1 MNAYLEIKLLPDP
14 ERLPTTLMSALFSK
28 LHGGLTIHGRKN
40 IGVSFPDSDDEHGT
54 LGTRLRL
61 HGDGKDLEKLMN
73 SGWMTGMQP
82 HASVGEITAVPSHAK
97 YRAVRRVQ
105 AKSNPERERRRLM
118 ARKRVSAEMA
128 KQVIPDNTAQRLYL
142 PYLVLT
148 SQSTGQQFRLFVEH
162 LPVQKRAV
170 NGTFGAYGLSP
181 VATVPWF

>member
-14 ERLPTTLMSALFSK
+14 ERLPTTLMSDLFSK
-28 LHGGLTIHGRKN
+28 LHGALAAHGRKN
-40 IGVSFPDSDDEHGT
+40 IGVSFPDSDKKHGT

-61 HGDGKDLEKLMN
+61 HGNEKDLNKLMK
-73 SGWMTGMQP
+73 SGWMTGMQA
-82 HASVGEITAVPSHAK
+82 HASVGEIAPVPIHAK

-118 ARKRVSAEMA
+118 ARKSVSAEVA
-128 KQVIPDNTAQRLYL
+128 KQAIPDNTAQRLYL
-142 PYLVLT
+142 PYLILT
-148 SQSTGQQFRLFVEH
+148 SQSTGQRFRLFVEH
-162 LPVQKRAV
+162 LPLQERVV

>member
-14 ERLPTTLMSALFSK
+14 KRLPTTLMSMLFSK
-28 LHGGLTIHGRKN
+28 LHGGLATHGKKN
-40 IGVSFPDSDDEHGT
+40 IGVSFPDSDEKHGT

-61 HGDGKDLEKLMN
+61 HGDARELEKFME
-73 SGWMTGMQP
+73 SDWMTGMRD
-82 HASVGEITAVPSHAK
+82 HASVGEIAAVPIHAK
-97 YRAVRRVQ
+97 HRAVRRVQ

-118 ARKRVSAEMA
+118 ARKSVSAEVA

-148 SQSTGQQFRLFVEH
+148 SQSTGQRFRFFVEH

-170 NGTFGAYGLSP
+170 NGAFGAYGLSP
-181 VATVPWF
+181 VVTVPWF

>member
-14 ERLPTTLMSALFSK
+14 KRLPTTLMSTLFSK
-28 LHGGLTIHGRKN
+28 LHGGLATHGRKN
-40 IGVSFPDSDDEHGT
+40 IGVSFPDSDEKHGT

-61 HGDGKDLEKLMN
+61 HGDESELKKFMKSD
-73 SGWMTGMQP
+73 WMTSMGD
-82 HASVGEITAVPSHAK
+82 HVSVSEITAVPIHAK

-105 AKSNPERERRRLM
+105 AKSSPERERRRLL
-118 ARKRVSAEMA
+118 ARKRVSAEIA

-148 SQSTGQQFRLFVEH
+148 SQSTGQQFRFFVEH
-162 LPVQKRAV
+162 LPIQKQAV